1 MQETRVWSLGRED
14 PLEKEMATH
23 SSILAWRIPW
33 RKEPGRLQ
41 SMGSQR
47 VKTRLSYFTF
57 KLQHARLPCPVPSSR
72 VCSNSCPLTQWSQP
86 TISSSVAPFSACP
99 QSFPASGSFPM
110 SRYFTSGG
118 QSIGASTIA
127 SVLPMSIQALF
138 PLEFA
143 SLISLLSR
151 GLSKVFS
158 NTTVWKHQSFG
169 TQPSLWLNSHIWT
182 WLLEKP

>member
-1 MQETRVWSLGRED
+1 MLDSVIFSLDDYGSHIHPYCCLVNKSCLTLCD
-14 PLEKEMATH
+14 PMDCSTPDFSVLH
-23 SSILAWRIPW
+23 YLS
-33 RKEPGRLQ
+33 PG
-41 SMGSQR
+41 
-47 VKTRLSYFTF
+47 
-57 KLQHARLPCPVPSSR
+57 

-143 SLISLLSR
+143 SLISLQSK
-151 GLSKVFS
+151 GLPSVFS
-158 NTTVWKHQSFG
+158 STTIWKHQFFDA
-169 TQPSLWLNSHIWT
+169 QPSLWFNTHIFT